1 MALSRPQW
9 LADLSRSFRRHR
21 QGRPGW
27 TIEVNRAR
35 LRVVSEELPLRPGEA
50 HGSGPKRRA
59 VSLATPPGP
68 STATAA
74 LVEACNL
81 YDSVLAGTWRWPDPD
96 GVPAVGDRD
105 RLSPAA
111 LQRLVDRL
119 EKALVG
125 EVIAG
130 DTWER
135 TYAPYLGRLV
145 AMAGKDAWSEDR
157 DLLVAALQQWRPGT
171 RSRQMAFERLRRLWK
186 EAGWPWPSDLQP
198 MRGSGKAAADPE
210 GVRSFSD
217 AEITELRAR
226 IERSRLTPADLLAWD
241 CLIVFGLRPAELKGL
256 RLAQQGPGV
265 AAVVSRIKRCGRGS
279 TGARTVP
286 AVPPAGWPTDC
297 YDLLNRWERHGLPAG
312 MVAARSPGQVL
323 NQQLIRLR
331 KQAPI
336 SVMIPEGLTPYGL
349 RHGYA
354 LRLGVELQL
363 SAREASQV
371 MGHSPAVHL
380 TAYGRRLDT
389 RKLLSKVQALVA
401 NR

>member
-1 MALSRPQW
+1 VALSRPQW
-9 LADLSRSFRRHR
+9 LADLSRSFKRHR

-27 TIEVNRAR
+27 SIEEHRDR
-35 LRVVSEELPLRPGEA
+35 LRLVSSELPPRPDEPPGT
-50 HGSGPKRRA
+50 SPKRRA
-59 VSLATPPGP
+59 VTLTAPPGP
-68 STATAA
+68 GTALAA
-74 LVEACNL
+74 LTEACSL
-81 YDSVLAGTWRWPDPD
+81 FDAVMAGAWRWPDAD
-96 GVPAVGDRD
+96 DVPAADDRN

-125 EVIAG
+125 EQIAS

-145 AMAGKDAWSEDR
+145 AMAGKGAWSEDR

-171 RSRQMAFERLRRLWK
+171 RSRQMAFERFRRLWK

-198 MRGSGKAAADPE
+198 MRGGGKAAADPA

-217 AEITELRAR
+217 EEIAELRAR
-226 IERSRLTPADLLAWD
+226 IMRSRLTPGDLLAWD
-241 CLIVFGLRPAELKGL
+241 LLVVFGLRPAEVKGVQ
-256 RLAQQGPGV
+256 LAQKGPGI
-265 AAVVSRIKRCGRGS
+265 AAVVSRIKQCGRGS
-279 TGARTVP
+279 TGARTVA
-286 AVPPAGWPTDC
+286 AVPPAGWPADC
-297 YDLLNRWERHGLPAG
+297 YDLLNRWKQHGLPAG

-331 KQAPI
+331 RQAPI
-336 SVMIPEGLTPYGL
+336 SVEIDSELTPYGM
-349 RHGYA
+349 RHAFA

-363 SAREASQV
+363 SAREAAV
-371 MGHSPAVHL
+371 LMGHSPAVHL
-380 TAYGRRLDT
+380 NAYGRRLESP
-389 RKLLSKVQALVA
+389 KLLAKVAELAA